1 MRTRVAAV
9 LIMVMAGAAACGG
22 EDGGAQ
28 VASAG
33 GSAAAKAS
41 ASPSKSLDPDDAMLQ
56 FARCMRANGVNVPDP
71 QGGDLKGMRLAV
83 KGVDRDRLQDAM
95 EKCRPYLMAGG
106 RIPDL
111 KDPKVRD
118 QYTEFA
124 QCMRQ
129 QGVDIPDP
137 DPDGSFRLPEGKIDR
152 SRLDKAREACRH
164 LLPGA
169 RR

>member
-1 MRTRVAAV
+1 M
-9 LIMVMAGAAACGG
+9 
-22 EDGGAQ
+22 
-28 VASAG
+28 ASAG
-33 GSAAAKAS
+33 GSATAVKAS
-41 ASPSKSLDPDDAMLQ
+41 ASPSRSLDPDDAMLE
-56 FARCMRANGVNVPDP
+56 FARCMRANGINVPDP
-71 QGGDLKGMRLAV
+71 KDGDPKGIRLAV

-95 EKCRPYLMAGG
+95 EKCRPYLVAGG

-118 QYTEFA
+118 QYTELA

-129 QGVDIPDP
+129 QGIDVPDP
-137 DPDGSFRLPEGKIDR
+137 DSNGSFRLPKGKIDR
-152 SRLDKAREACRH
+152 SRLDKAREACKH